1 MGDIKL
7 VVFDVAGTTAK
18 DDGLVVKAF
27 REAMIQQ
34 GVERDSD
41 ELAKMVDYVEETMG
55 QRKMD
60 VFMHLCEGNAIAA
73 AATHEIFIEQY
84 NNLVAN
90 VELEEF
96 DGISQLFATLRATNI
111 GVAITTGFPRELLS
125 SILNDLDWRER
136 IDLSVASDEVA
147 AGRPAPDMI
156 LRSIDLYR
164 NLSNQEIEPSNV
176 MVVGDTQSDM
186 QSGVAAGARYI
197 VGVTSGAH
205 DELQLKTAGATH
217 VFDGAAQLLTL
228 VNR

>member
-90 VELEEF
+90 GELEEF

>member
-90 VELEEF
+90 GELEEF

-156 LRSIDLYR
+156 LRTIDLYR

-205 DELQLKTAGATH
+205 DELQLKTAGATY

>member
-55 QRKMD
+55 QRKMA

-90 VELEEF
+90 GELEEF

>member
-1 MGDIKL
+1 M
-7 VVFDVAGTTAK
+7 
-18 DDGLVVKAF
+18 
-27 REAMIQQ
+27 
-34 GVERDSD
+34 
-41 ELAKMVDYVEETMG
+41 
-55 QRKMD
+55 
-60 VFMHLCEGNAIAA
+60 
-73 AATHEIFIEQY
+73 
-84 NNLVAN
+84 
-90 VELEEF
+90 
-96 DGISQLFATLRATNI
+96 
-111 GVAITTGFPRELLS
+111 LS

>member
-84 NNLVAN
+84 NNLLAN
-90 VELEEF
+90 GELEEF

>member
-34 GVERDSD
+34 GVERGSD
-41 ELAKMVDYVEETMG
+41 ELVKMVDYVEETMG

-90 VELEEF
+90 GELEEF

>member
-90 VELEEF
+90 GELEEF

-136 IDLSVASDEVA
+136 IELSVASDEVA

>member
-1 MGDIKL
+1 MGAIKL

-27 REAMIQQ
+27 KEAMIQQ
-34 GVERDSD
+34 GAERDSD
-41 ELAKMVDYVEETMG
+41 ALAEMVKYVEDTMG

-60 VFMHLCEGNAIAA
+60 VFMHLCEGDSVAA
-73 AATHEIFIEQY
+73 ESTHEIFIEQY

-90 VELEEF
+90 GELEEF
-96 DGISQLFATLRATNI
+96 DGISQLFATLRASNI
-111 GVAITTGFPRELLS
+111 GVAITTGFPRQLLS
-125 SILNDLDWRER
+125 SILDDLDWRDV

-156 LRSIDLYR
+156 FRSIDLYR
-164 NLSNQEIEPSNV
+164 NLSNQDVEPSNV

-186 QSGVAAGARYI
+186 ESGVAAGARYV

-205 DELQLKTAGATH
+205 NETQLRSAGATN
-217 VFDGAAQLLTL
+217 VFSGALELLSL
-228 VNR
+228 VHQ

>member
-90 VELEEF
+90 GELEEF

-156 LRSIDLYR
+156 LCSIDLYR

>member
-27 REAMIQQ
+27 GEAMIQQ

-90 VELEEF
+90 GELEEF

-156 LRSIDLYR
+156 LRTIDLYR

>member
-41 ELAKMVDYVEETMG
+41 ELEKMVDYVEETMG

-90 VELEEF
+90 GELEEF

>member
-90 VELEEF
+90 GELEEF

-111 GVAITTGFPRELLS
+111 GVAITTGFPKELLS
-125 SILNDLDWRER
+125 SILNDLDWRDK

>member
-90 VELEEF
+90 GELEEF

-176 MVVGDTQSDM
+176 IVVGDTQSDM

-205 DELQLKTAGATH
+205 DQVQLQAAGATH
-217 VFDGAAQLLTL
+217 IFDGAAQLLTL

>member
-90 VELEEF
+90 GELEEF

-186 QSGVAAGARYI
+186 QSGVAAGVRYI

>member
-1 MGDIKL
+1 MGAIKL

-27 REAMIQQ
+27 RESMIEQGIERGSADLAAM
-34 GVERDSD
+34 E
-41 ELAKMVDYVEETMG
+41 KYVIDTMG

-60 VFMHLCEGNAIAA
+60 VFMHLCEGDAIAA
-73 AATHEIFIEQY
+73 QATHEIFIEQY

-90 VELEEF
+90 GELEEF
-96 DGISQLFATLRATNI
+96 EGISQLFATLRASNI
-111 GVAITTGFPRELLS
+111 GVAITTGFPRELLTT
-125 SILNDLDWRER
+125 IMNDLDWRDR

-156 LRSIDLYR
+156 FRSIDLYR

-176 MVVGDTQSDM
+176 IVVGDTQSDM
-186 QSGVAAGARYI
+186 ESGVSAGARFV

-205 DELQLKTAGATH
+205 NELQLKAAGATH
-217 VFDGAAQLLTL
+217 VFTGAAQLLSL
-228 VNR
+228 VND

>member
-90 VELEEF
+90 GELEEF

-205 DELQLKTAGATH
+205 DEVQLQAAGATH
-217 VFDGAAQLLTL
+217 IFDGAAQLLTL

>member
-90 VELEEF
+90 GELEEF

-156 LRSIDLYR
+156 LRTIDLYR

>member
-34 GVERDSD
+34 GVERDSN

-90 VELEEF
+90 GELEEF

>member
-73 AATHEIFIEQY
+73 AATNEIFIEQY

-90 VELEEF
+90 GELEEF